1 MTIFVCMKRFVL
13 CLCLCFLAAS
23 TAGAYNDYRNHN
35 IDSLEL
41 EVSRWTPDRVAKA
54 TEQELINLDN
64 AYRELMIACSRLNND
79 KCEFYAR
86 KSLTITAPRG
96 WEFAKCDAYRY
107 IGMCFYG
114 REKWDS
120 AHFYYNLALEALY
133 RMEAGATSPTAPN
146 GYPQRQIDDQKS
158 ALYGTIGNIY
168 NMQDSLDLAMD
179 YYAKAAEIFDKWG
192 WNESNSIL
200 YYNIGETW
208 VEEADYNKAMDGYRK
223 ALDYADA
230 ASDSLLMANVWKGM
244 GRVYLEKGRYSRA
257 MRYLKKAESY
267 YSAHVGEEEG
277 FHLENLDFISR
288 AMSAQ
293 KKRLY
298 WILAAVCFA
307 ALLALS
313 GILIRRIRSSKADS
327 TTPSHTIS
335 SSDNVKLNDR
345 ELEILRLMAQGKT
358 SAQIA
363 DEICLSAETV
373 KWYRRKLFAKFEA
386 SNAAELIRRVTE
398 EGII

>member
-1 MTIFVCMKRFVL
+1 M
-13 CLCLCFLAAS
+13 CLCILAAS

-41 EVSRWTPDRVAKA
+41 EVSTWTPDRVAKA
-54 TEQELINLDN
+54 STQELINLDN

-86 KSLTITAPRG
+86 KSLTITVPRG

-107 IGMCFYG
+107 IGMCFYA

-120 AHFYYNLALEALY
+120 AHFYYNLALESLY
-133 RMEAGATSPTAPN
+133 KMEAGATSPTAPD

-168 NMQDSLDLAMD
+168 NLQDSLDLAMD

-208 VEEADYNKAMDGYRK
+208 VEEADYDKAMDGYRK
-223 ALDYADA
+223 ALDYAQA
-230 ASDSLLMANVWKGM
+230 ASDTLLMANVWKGM

-257 MRYLKKAESY
+257 MRYLKKAEAY
-267 YSAHVGEEEG
+267 YTAHVGEEED
-277 FHLENLDFISR
+277 FHQENLESISR
-288 AMSAQ
+288 VLDAQ
-293 KKRLY
+293 KKVSFRALGA
-298 WILAAVCFA
+298 IGVAVLVAA
-307 ALLALS
+307 
-313 GILIRRIRSSKADS
+313 GIAIGLRRKRKSNSTSSSSPIKADG
-327 TTPSHTIS
+327 
-335 SSDNVKLNDR
+335 VKLNDR

-358 SAQIA
+358 TAQIA

-373 KWYRRKLFAKFEA
+373 KWYRKKLFTKFDVA
-386 SNAAELIRRVTE
+386 NAAELIRRVTE

>member
-1 MTIFVCMKRFVL
+1 MKRFVL
-13 CLCLCFLAAS
+13 CLCLCSLAAS
-23 TAGAYNDYRNHN
+23 TTWAYNDHRNHN

-41 EVSRWTPDRVAKA
+41 AVSTWTPDRVAKA
-54 TEQELINLDN
+54 STQELIDLDN
-64 AYRELMIACSRLNND
+64 AYRELMIAFSNLSGD

-86 KSLTITAPRG
+86 KSLTISVPHG
-96 WEFAKCDAYRY
+96 WEYAKGDAYRY
-107 IGMCFYG
+107 IGLRFYG
-114 REKWDS
+114 KEQWDS

-133 RMEAGATSPTAPN
+133 KMEAGATSPTAPD
-146 GYPQRQIDDQKS
+146 GYPQREIDDIKS

-168 NMQDSLDLAMD
+168 NMQDSLELAMD

-208 VEEADYNKAMDGYRK
+208 VEEADYDKAMDGYRK

-244 GRVYLEKGRYSRA
+244 GRVYLETGRYSRA
-257 MRYLKKAESY
+257 MRYLKKAEAY
-267 YSAHVGEEEG
+267 YTAHVGEEED
-277 FHLENLDFISR
+277 FHQENLESISR
-288 AMSAQ
+288 VLDAQ
-293 KKRLY
+293 KK
-298 WILAAVCFA
+298 VSF
-307 ALLALS
+307 LALGAMCVAVLVAA
-313 GILIRRIRSSKADS
+313 GIAIGLRRKRKSASDSAHSKA
-327 TTPSHTIS
+327 
-335 SSDNVKLNDR
+335 NGVKLNDR
-345 ELEILRLMAQGKT
+345 ELEIIRLIAQGKT
-358 SAQIA
+358 TAQIA

-373 KWYRRKLFAKFEA
+373 KWYRKKLFTKFEA

>member
-1 MTIFVCMKRFVL
+1 MRIFVCMKRFVL

-86 KSLTITAPRG
+86 KSLTITVPRG

-107 IGMCFYG
+107 IGMCFYA

-133 RMEAGATSPTAPN
+133 KMEAGATSPTAPG

-168 NMQDSLDLAMD
+168 NLQDSLDLAMD
-179 YYAKAAEIFDKWG
+179 YYAKAAEIFEKWG

-208 VEEADYNKAMDGYRK
+208 VEEADYGKAMDGYRK
-223 ALDYADA
+223 ALDYAQA
-230 ASDSLLMANVWKGM
+230 ASDTLLMANVWKGM

-257 MRYLKKAESY
+257 MRYLKKAEAY
-267 YSAHVGEEEG
+267 YTAHVGEEEV
-277 FHLENLDFISR
+277 FHQENLDSISR
-288 AMSAQ
+288 VMDARKALTYRILGVICGAFLIAAGYAFGLKLKK
-293 KKRLY
+293 KKRDGDTEN
-298 WILAAVCFA
+298 VR
-307 ALLALS
+307 
-313 GILIRRIRSSKADS
+313 GDG
-327 TTPSHTIS
+327 
-335 SSDNVKLNDR
+335 VKLNDR

-358 SAQIA
+358 TAQIA
-363 DEICLSAETV
+363 DEIFLSAETV
-373 KWYRRKLFAKFEA
+373 KWYRKKLFTKFDVA
-386 SNAAELIRRVTE
+386 NAAELIRRVTE

>member
-1 MTIFVCMKRFVL
+1 MKRFAGICI
-13 CLCLCFLAAS
+13 CLVAVSLQPAF
-23 TAGAYNDYRNHN
+23 GYFDHRNHN

-41 EVSRWTPDRVAKA
+41 AVSTWTPDRVAKA
-54 TEQELINLDN
+54 STQELIDLDN
-64 AYRELMIACSRLNND
+64 ACRELMIAFSKLNDD

-86 KSLTITAPRG
+86 KSLTITVPRG

-107 IGMCFYG
+107 IGMCFYA

-133 RMEAGATSPTAPN
+133 KMEAGATSPTAPD

-179 YYAKAAEIFDKWG
+179 YYAKAAEIFEKWG

-208 VEEADYNKAMDGYRK
+208 VEEADYGKAMDGYRK
-223 ALDYADA
+223 SLEYADA

-244 GRVYLEKGRYSRA
+244 GRVYLETGRYTRA
-257 MRYLKKAESY
+257 MRYLKKAEAY
-267 YSAHVGEEEG
+267 YSTHVGEEEG
-277 FHLENLDFISR
+277 FHQENLESMSR
-288 AMSAQ
+288 VLEAQ
-293 KKRLY
+293 KKLSFWIIGAVFCTGLVAVGLY
-298 WILAAVCFA
+298 IGF
-307 ALLALS
+307 
-313 GILIRRIRSSKADS
+313 RRKKKKSTSDASATFKADG
-327 TTPSHTIS
+327 
-335 SSDNVKLNDR
+335 VRLNDR

-358 SAQIA
+358 TAQIA
-363 DEICLSAETV
+363 DEIFLSAETV
-373 KWYRRKLFAKFEA
+373 KWYRKKLFTKFDVA
-386 SNAAELIRRVTE
+386 NAAELIRRVTE
-398 EGII
+398 AKII